1 MLAVV
6 TPARVRVN
14 RPLFGADGRDVR
26 SWTSVVK
33 LAGPAP
39 LYSGENVPPDVPPAV
54 IVWVAVPAG
63 GRYRTASGPAPPRPS
78 PTVRVRAIAVP
89 VLLSTR
95 VPPITVVLPV

>member
-14 RPLFGADGRDVR
+14 RPLFGADGRNVR

-39 LYSGENVPPDVPPAV
+39 LYSGENVPPDVPPTV
-54 IVWVAVPAG
+54 IVWV
-63 GRYRTASGPAPPRPS
+63 SLPAPSRTFVIVTIGAAPVS
-78 PTVRVRAIAVP
+78 VRSAAVRSRRF
-89 VLLSTR
+89 VLAR
-95 VPPITVVLPV
+95 FPANWIV